1 MAPLARAER
10 IGISI
15 QGSSVSDLL
24 AIIQEAEQAG
34 VRQLW
39 MTQGPSSFDAPTL
52 YAAAFARTERIRL
65 GTSIVPASPR
75 HPLVF
80 AQQALTLEGIAPGR
94 FRLGIGSSHR
104 PIMRATY
111 GDDLPKPLG
120 QIREYLTV
128 LRAALWQGSVDF
140 KGEFL
145 EAHVA
150 SFPQAHVPIL
160 ISALGEEAY
169 KLAGELS
176 DGGLAWNCPPSYLLE
191 RALPALQA
199 GADTAGRPRPALV
212 AHSWVMVGDDRAAAR
227 AALRPTIQGYARLPF
242 YRNMFIQA
250 GFPLESDGSVSDG
263 LLDALLVAGNEEQVA
278 NRLAELLDS
287 GFEELLL
294 SSVAPNDGEQRGR
307 LFKLVGSLG

>member
-1 MAPLARAER
+1 MVQAAYAER

-15 QGSSVSDLL
+15 QGSSVAELL
-24 AIIQEAEQAG
+24 ATIQEAEQAG
-34 VRQLW
+34 VRQIW

-52 YAAAFARTERIRL
+52 YAAALARTERIRL

-80 AQQALTLEGIAPGR
+80 AQQALTLEGVAPGR

-104 PIMRATY
+104 PIMRSTY
-111 GDDLPKPLG
+111 GDALPKPLA

-150 SFPQAHVPIL
+150 NFPQAHVSLL

-176 DGGLAWNCPPSYLLE
+176 DGALAWNCPPSYLLE

-199 GADTAGRPRPALV
+199 GADSAGRPRPALV
-212 AHSWVMVGDDRAAAR
+212 AHSWIMLSDDIAAAR
-227 AALRPTIQGYARLPF
+227 AALRGTVQNYARLPF

-250 GFPLESDGSVSDG
+250 GFPLQDDGSVSDG
-263 LLDALLVAGNEEQVA
+263 LIDALLVAGKPDQVA
-278 NRLAELLDS
+278 QRLKELLDS
-287 GFEELLL
+287 GFDELLL
-294 SSVAPNDGEQRGR
+294 SSVASNDAKQRSQ
-307 LFKLVGSLG
+307 LFELIGSLN